1 MHHFGLMHIHPSL
14 DEAAHFDHVG
24 SGALLEVSAS
34 ERLLKV
40 AHEITVGDTFL
51 GCVSVW

>member
-1 MHHFGLMHIHPSL
+1 MRHLGLMNIHPSL

-34 ERLLKV
+34 ERLFNV
-40 AHEITVGDTFL
+40 AHEIAVGDAFL
-51 GCVSVW
+51 G

>member
-1 MHHFGLMHIHPSL
+1 MDVHPSL

-34 ERLLKV
+34 ERLFNV
-40 AHEITVGDTFL
+40 ADELAVGDALL
-51 GCVSVW
+51 GCVSI